1 MSRHPCTHPE
11 SGSASTSE
19 PVQRP
24 SFGDRVRLRPAFSL
38 LEATVV
44 LTVCAILLAL
54 AVPRFAAL
62 RDAAAVRG
70 AMAELGGQFAL
81 ARQTAVARRVAASVV
96 IDTSNGVVEVR
107 TGGVRVSRRQLRAVY
122 GIVLTSNR
130 DSAVYDARG
139 LGFGVT
145 NLTVTVH
152 RGGFVDTLTMSRLG
166 RTKW

>member
-1 MSRHPCTHPE
+1 MPPYPCSPAARRRDDPE
-11 SGSASTSE
+11 PTDRRSA
-19 PVQRP
+19 R
-24 SFGDRVRLRPAFSL
+24 DRVGLRPAFSL

-44 LTVCAILLAL
+44 LTVVAILLAI

-62 RDAAAVRG
+62 RDASAVRG

-81 ARQTAVARRVAASVV
+81 ARQTAVARRAAAAVA
-96 IDTSNGVVEVR
+96 IDTAGGVVEVR
-107 TGGVRVSRRQLRAVY
+107 SGGVRLSRRQLRDMY

-145 NLTVTVH
+145 NLTVTVR